1 MTLAQKIGLHFI
13 IIFIVV
19 TLPVIVFEFM
29 SAHQYHDFAFIGG
42 ITYFIYA
49 FYLVFRIKNEY
60 TKIILLGISC
70 GLLAFYIGIIFID
83 ISAYILITL
92 LITNFLFQ
100 SFLLIKNIKSKN
112 RKVWMSYLI
121 NFIITVILSIFFSF
135 VLFLAIAASGMP
147 SNHY

>member
-1 MTLAQKIGLHFI
+1 MTLAQKIGLHLI

-42 ITYFIYA
+42 LTYFIYA
-49 FYLVFRIKNEY
+49 FYLVFKIKKENV
-60 TKIILLGISC
+60 KIILLGTWC

-121 NFIITVILSIFFSF
+121 NFIIAIILSIFFSF

>member
-1 MTLAQKIGLHFI
+1 MTLAQKSGIHLV

-49 FYLVFRIKNEY
+49 FYLVFKIKNEY
-60 TKIILLGISC
+60 KKIILSGIWC
-70 GLLAFYIGIIFID
+70 GLLAFYIGIILID
-83 ISAYILITL
+83 ISACILITL
-92 LITNFLFQ
+92 LITNLLFQ
-100 SFLLIKNIKSKN
+100 AFLLIKNIKSKK
-112 RKVWMSYLI
+112 RRVWMSYLI

-135 VLFLAIAASGMP
+135 VLLLALAASGMP

>member
-1 MTLAQKIGLHFI
+1 MTLAQKIGLHLI

-29 SAHQYHDFAFIGG
+29 SAQQYHDFAFIGG

-49 FYLVFRIKNEY
+49 FYLVFKIKKENV
-60 TKIILLGISC
+60 KIILLGTWC